1 MTVKT
6 SDLDFASIKSSLK
19 AHLQQQSEFADYDFE
34 ASGLSRILDVLAYN
48 THINGLTANMAVNE
62 SFLGSSQLRSSVLS
76 HAEAL
81 GYTPKS
87 KTSAAVTINATV
99 SIPSGPDT
107 ITIPAGSVF
116 TGDVDD
122 TTYIFT
128 NLNPASASNI
138 SGTYTLSIPVVE
150 GSIKTKTFAV
160 GNELDVQT
168 YVIPDKKIDISTL
181 RVVVYDNFT
190 NVDVFDTYYNINNV
204 ATIDDDSR
212 VYMIRE
218 ASNGYYE
225 MFFGDGNILGKAPV
239 AGNKI
244 EISYVVSNGSLANG
258 ADTFTGPTIEF
269 EEEFYQMIIPP
280 TSPSAGGSEKESISS
295 IKLNAPRG
303 YTTQNRLV
311 TADDYRAMILK
322 NYSTYIR
329 DAVTWGGNDNI
340 PPQYGKVFISLNYR
354 DGVSEE
360 VKTQQETQITNQL
373 LSNLSIMSIDAVFIR
388 PEETFLELQT
398 VFNLDASQTSTTVEQ
413 MKAIVNSTIQTYML
427 SDLSNFDS
435 VFRRSNLLTRIDGIS
450 PAILNSRMTVKMQQ
464 RINMDQIIADVE
476 GQLEANGVLPEDFD
490 DYIEQDHSIYFPVM
504 LADPDK
510 DDHIVTSSVFK
521 TNGQNVLIK
530 NKLGSTQLQ
539 LLDVD
544 NVVKIANVGYYE
556 PANGKVYLNALRIDK
571 VGYVGTGVK
580 ISATPAN
587 QSTIRPLRNYIITY
601 DSGASST
608 QGFVDYGATKVL
620 L

>member
-1 MTVKT
+1 
-6 SDLDFASIKSSLK
+6 
-19 AHLQQQSEFADYDFE
+19 
-34 ASGLSRILDVLAYN
+34 
-48 THINGLTANMAVNE
+48 
-62 SFLGSSQLRSSVLS
+62 
-76 HAEAL
+76 
-81 GYTPKS
+81 
-87 KTSAAVTINATV
+87 
-99 SIPSGPDT
+99 
-107 ITIPAGSVF
+107 
-116 TGDVDD
+116 
-122 TTYIFT
+122 
-128 NLNPASASNI
+128 
-138 SGTYTLSIPVVE
+138 
-150 GSIKTKTFAV
+150 
-160 GNELDVQT
+160 
-168 YVIPDKKIDISTL
+168 
-181 RVVVYDNFT
+181 
-190 NVDVFDTYYNINNV
+190 
-204 ATIDDDSR
+204 
-212 VYMIRE
+212 
-218 ASNGYYE
+218 
-225 MFFGDGNILGKAPV
+225 
-239 AGNKI
+239 
-244 EISYVVSNGSLANG
+244 
-258 ADTFTGPTIEF
+258 
-269 EEEFYQMIIPP
+269 
-280 TSPSAGGSEKESISS
+280 
-295 IKLNAPRG
+295 
-303 YTTQNRLV
+303 
-311 TADDYRAMILK
+311 MILK

-464 RINMDQIIADVE
+464 RINMDQIILDVE

-521 TNGQNVLIK
+521 SNGQNVLIK

-571 VGYVGTGVK
+571 IGYTGTGVK
-580 ISATPAN
+580 ISVTPAN

>member
-19 AHLQQQSEFADYDFE
+19 AHLQQQTEFADYDFE

-76 HAEAL
+76 HAETL

-87 KTSAAVTINATV
+87 KTSSAVTLSATV

-122 TTYIFT
+122 TTYTFT
-128 NLNPASASNI
+128 NLNPASASNV
-138 SGTYTLSIPVVE
+138 SDTYTLSIPVVE

-190 NVDVFDTYYNINNV
+190 NVDVYNTYYNINNV

-218 ASNGYYE
+218 TSNGYYE

-244 EISYVVSNGSLANG
+244 EIAYIVSNGSLANG
-258 ADTFTGPTIEF
+258 ADTFTGPNIAF
-269 EEEFYQMIIPP
+269 EDEFYQLNITT

-311 TADDYRAMILK
+311 TANDYRAMILK

-329 DAVTWGGNDNI
+329 DAITWGGNDNI

-360 VKTQQETQITNQL
+360 VKTQQQTQMTNQL
-373 LSNLSIMSIDAVFIR
+373 ISNLSIMSIDAVFVE

-398 VFNLDASQTSTTVEQ
+398 VFNLDASQTSTSVEQ
-413 MKAIVNSTIQTYML
+413 MKAVVNSTIQTYML

-435 VFRRSNLLTRIDGIS
+435 VFRRSNLLTRIDAIS

-464 RINMDQIIADVE
+464 RINMDQIIADIE
-476 GQLEANGVLPEDFD
+476 AQLTANGVTEFD
-490 DYIEQDHSIYFPVM
+490 DYIEQDYSIDFPVM
-504 LADPDK
+504 LAEPDK

-521 TNGQNVLIK
+521 SNGQNVLIK

-571 VGYVGTGVK
+571 IGYVGTGVK
-580 ISATPAN
+580 MSATPAN

>member
-19 AHLQQQSEFADYDFE
+19 AHLQQQTEFADYDFE

-76 HAEAL
+76 HAETL

-87 KTSAAVTINATV
+87 KTSSAVTLSATV

-122 TTYIFT
+122 TTYTFT
-128 NLNPASASNI
+128 NLNPASASNV
-138 SGTYTLSIPVVE
+138 SDTYTLSIPVVE

-190 NVDVFDTYYNINNV
+190 NVDIFNTYYNINNV

-218 ASNGYYE
+218 TSNGYYE
-225 MFFGDGNILGKAPV
+225 MFFGDGNILGKSPV

-244 EISYVVSNGSLANG
+244 EIAYIVSNGSLANG
-258 ADTFTGPTIEF
+258 ADTFTGPNIAF
-269 EEEFYQMIIPP
+269 EDEFYQLNITT

-329 DAVTWGGNDNI
+329 DAITWGGNDNI

-360 VKTQQETQITNQL
+360 VKAQQQTQMTNQL
-373 LSNLSIMSIDAVFIR
+373 ISNLSIMSIDAVFVE

-398 VFNLDASQTSTTVEQ
+398 VFNLDASQTSTSVEQ
-413 MKAIVNSTIQTYML
+413 MKAVVNSTIQTYML
-427 SDLSNFDS
+427 SDLSNFNS
-435 VFRRSNLLTRIDGIS
+435 VFRRSNLLTRIDAIS

-464 RINMDQIIADVE
+464 RINMDQIIADIE
-476 GQLEANGVLPEDFD
+476 AQLTANGVTEFD
-490 DYIEQDHSIYFPVM
+490 DYIEQDYSIDFPVM
-504 LADPDK
+504 LAEPDK

-521 TNGQNVLIK
+521 SNGQNVLIK

-571 VGYVGTGVK
+571 IGYVGTGVK
-580 ISATPAN
+580 MSATPAN

>member
-19 AHLQQQSEFADYDFE
+19 AHLQQQTEFADYDFE

-76 HAEAL
+76 HAETL

-87 KTSAAVTINATV
+87 KTSSAVTLSATV

-122 TTYIFT
+122 TTYTFT
-128 NLNPASASNI
+128 NLNPASASNV
-138 SGTYTLSIPVVE
+138 SDTYTLSIPVVE

-190 NVDVFDTYYNINNV
+190 NVDIFNTYYNINNV

-218 ASNGYYE
+218 TSNGYYE

-244 EISYVVSNGSLANG
+244 EIAYIVSNGSLANG
-258 ADTFTGPTIEF
+258 ADTFTGPNIAF
-269 EEEFYQMIIPP
+269 EDEFYQLNITT

-311 TADDYRAMILK
+311 TANDYRAMILK

-329 DAVTWGGNDNI
+329 DAITWGGNDNI

-360 VKTQQETQITNQL
+360 VKAQQQTQMTNQL
-373 LSNLSIMSIDAVFIR
+373 ISNLSIMSIDAVFVE

-398 VFNLDASQTSTTVEQ
+398 VFNLDASQTSTSVEQ
-413 MKAIVNSTIQTYML
+413 MKAVVNSTIQTYML

-435 VFRRSNLLTRIDGIS
+435 VFRRSNLLTRIDAIS

-464 RINMDQIIADVE
+464 RINMDQIIADIE
-476 GQLEANGVLPEDFD
+476 AQLTANGVTEFD
-490 DYIEQDHSIYFPVM
+490 DYIEQDYSIDFPVM
-504 LADPDK
+504 LAEPDK

-521 TNGQNVLIK
+521 SNGQNVLIK

-571 VGYVGTGVK
+571 IGYVGTGVK
-580 ISATPAN
+580 MSATPAN

>member
-19 AHLQQQSEFADYDFE
+19 AHLQQQTEFADYDFE

-76 HAEAL
+76 HAETL

-87 KTSAAVTINATV
+87 KTSSAVTLSATV

-122 TTYIFT
+122 TTYTFT
-128 NLNPASASNI
+128 NLNPASASNV
-138 SGTYTLSIPVVE
+138 SDTYTLSIPVVE

-190 NVDVFDTYYNINNV
+190 NVDVYNTYYNINNV

-218 ASNGYYE
+218 TSNGYYE

-244 EISYVVSNGSLANG
+244 EIAYIVSNGSLANG
-258 ADTFTGPTIEF
+258 ADTFTGPNIAF
-269 EEEFYQMIIPP
+269 EDEFYQLNITT

-311 TADDYRAMILK
+311 TANDYRAMILK

-329 DAVTWGGNDNI
+329 DAITWGGNDNI

-360 VKTQQETQITNQL
+360 VKIQQQTQMTNQL
-373 LSNLSIMSIDAVFIR
+373 ISNLSIMSIDAVFVE

-398 VFNLDASQTSTTVEQ
+398 VFNLDASQTSTSVEQ
-413 MKAIVNSTIQTYML
+413 MKAVVNSTIQTYML

-435 VFRRSNLLTRIDGIS
+435 VFRRSNLLTRIDAIS

-464 RINMDQIIADVE
+464 RINMDQIIADIE
-476 GQLEANGVLPEDFD
+476 AQLTANGVTEFD
-490 DYIEQDHSIYFPVM
+490 DYIEQDYSIDFPVM
-504 LADPDK
+504 LAEPDK

-521 TNGQNVLIK
+521 SNGQNVLIK

-571 VGYVGTGVK
+571 IGYVGTGVK
-580 ISATPAN
+580 MSATPAN

>member
-19 AHLQQQSEFADYDFE
+19 AHLQQQTEFADYDFE

-76 HAEAL
+76 HAETL

-87 KTSAAVTINATV
+87 KTSSAVTLSATV

-122 TTYIFT
+122 TTYTFT
-128 NLNPASASNI
+128 NLNPASASNV
-138 SGTYTLSIPVVE
+138 SDTYTLSIPVVE

-190 NVDVFDTYYNINNV
+190 NVDIFNTYYNINNV

-218 ASNGYYE
+218 TSNGYYE

-244 EISYVVSNGSLANG
+244 EIAYIVSNGSLANG
-258 ADTFTGPTIEF
+258 ADTFTGPNIAF
-269 EEEFYQMIIPP
+269 EDEFYQLNITT

-311 TADDYRAMILK
+311 TANDYRAMILK

-329 DAVTWGGNDNI
+329 DAITWGGNDNI

-360 VKTQQETQITNQL
+360 VKIQQQTQMTNQL
-373 LSNLSIMSIDAVFIR
+373 ISNLSIMSIDAVFVE

-398 VFNLDASQTSTTVEQ
+398 VFNLDASQTSTSVEQ
-413 MKAIVNSTIQTYML
+413 MKAVVNSTIQTYML

-435 VFRRSNLLTRIDGIS
+435 VFRRSNLLTRIDAIS

-464 RINMDQIIADVE
+464 RINMDQIIADIE
-476 GQLEANGVLPEDFD
+476 AQLTANGVTEFD
-490 DYIEQDHSIYFPVM
+490 DYIEQDYSIDFPVM
-504 LADPDK
+504 LAEPDK

-521 TNGQNVLIK
+521 SNGQNVLIK

-571 VGYVGTGVK
+571 IGYVGTGVK
-580 ISATPAN
+580 MSATPAN

>member
-19 AHLQQQSEFADYDFE
+19 AHLQQQTEFADYDFE

-76 HAEAL
+76 HAETL

-122 TTYIFT
+122 TTYTFT
-128 NLNPASASNI
+128 NLNPASASNV
-138 SGTYTLSIPVVE
+138 SDTYTLSIPTIE

-190 NVDVFDTYYNINNV
+190 NVDIFNTYYNINNV

-218 ASNGYYE
+218 TSNGYYE

-244 EISYVVSNGSLANG
+244 EIAYIVSNGSLANG
-258 ADTFTGPTIEF
+258 ADTFTGPNIAF
-269 EEEFYQMIIPP
+269 EDEFYQLNITT

-311 TADDYRAMILK
+311 TANDYRAMILK

-329 DAVTWGGNDNI
+329 DAITWGGNDNI

-360 VKTQQETQITNQL
+360 VKAQQQTQMTNQL
-373 LSNLSIMSIDAVFIR
+373 ISNLSIMSIDAVFVE

-398 VFNLDASQTSTTVEQ
+398 VFNLDASQTSTSVEQ
-413 MKAIVNSTIQTYML
+413 MKAVVNSTIQTYML

-435 VFRRSNLLTRIDGIS
+435 VFRRSNLLTRIDAIS

-464 RINMDQIIADVE
+464 RINMDQIIADIE
-476 GQLEANGVLPEDFD
+476 AQLTANGVTEFD
-490 DYIEQDHSIYFPVM
+490 DYIEQDYSIDFPVM
-504 LADPDK
+504 LAEPDK

-521 TNGQNVLIK
+521 SNGQNVLIK

-571 VGYVGTGVK
+571 IGYVGTGVK
-580 ISATPAN
+580 MSATPAN

>member
-19 AHLQQQSEFADYDFE
+19 AHLQQQTEFADYDFE

-76 HAEAL
+76 HAETL

-87 KTSAAVTINATV
+87 KTSSAVTLSATV

-122 TTYIFT
+122 TTYTFT
-128 NLNPASASNI
+128 NLNPASASNV
-138 SGTYTLSIPVVE
+138 SDTYTLSIPVVE

-190 NVDVFDTYYNINNV
+190 NVDIFNTYYNINNV

-218 ASNGYYE
+218 TSNGYYE

-244 EISYVVSNGSLANG
+244 EIAYIVSNGSLANG
-258 ADTFTGPTIEF
+258 ADTFTGPNIAF
-269 EEEFYQMIIPP
+269 EDEFYQLNITT

-311 TADDYRAMILK
+311 TANDYRAMILK

-329 DAVTWGGNDNI
+329 DAITWGGNDNI

-360 VKTQQETQITNQL
+360 VKTQQQTQMTNQL
-373 LSNLSIMSIDAVFIR
+373 ISNLSIMSIDAVFVE

-398 VFNLDASQTSTTVEQ
+398 VFNLDASQTSTSVEQ
-413 MKAIVNSTIQTYML
+413 MKAVVNSTIQTYML

-435 VFRRSNLLTRIDGIS
+435 VFRRSNLLTRIDAIS

-464 RINMDQIIADVE
+464 RINMDQIIADIE
-476 GQLEANGVLPEDFD
+476 AQLTANGVTEFD
-490 DYIEQDHSIYFPVM
+490 DYIEQDYSIDFPVM
-504 LADPDK
+504 LAEPDK

-521 TNGQNVLIK
+521 SNGQNVLIK

-571 VGYVGTGVK
+571 IGYVGTGVK
-580 ISATPAN
+580 MSATPAN

>member
-19 AHLQQQSEFADYDFE
+19 SHLQQQTEFADYDFE

-76 HAEAL
+76 HAETL

-87 KTSAAVTINATV
+87 KTSSAVTLSATV

-122 TTYIFT
+122 TTYTFT
-128 NLNPASASNI
+128 NLNPVSASNV
-138 SGTYTLSIPVVE
+138 SDTYTLSIPVVE

-190 NVDVFDTYYNINNV
+190 NVDVYNTYYNINNV

-218 ASNGYYE
+218 TSNGYYE

-244 EISYVVSNGSLANG
+244 EIAYIVSNGSLANG
-258 ADTFTGPTIEF
+258 ADTFTGPNIAF
-269 EEEFYQMIIPP
+269 EDEFYQLNITT

-311 TADDYRAMILK
+311 TANDYRAMILK

-329 DAVTWGGNDNI
+329 DAITWGGNDNI

-360 VKTQQETQITNQL
+360 VKTQQQTQMTNQL
-373 LSNLSIMSIDAVFIR
+373 ISNLSIMSIDAVFVE

-398 VFNLDASQTSTTVEQ
+398 VFNLDASQTSTSVEQ
-413 MKAIVNSTIQTYML
+413 MKAVVNSTIQTYML

-435 VFRRSNLLTRIDGIS
+435 VFRRSNLLTRIDAIS

-464 RINMDQIIADVE
+464 RINMDQIIADIE
-476 GQLEANGVLPEDFD
+476 AQLTANGVTEFD
-490 DYIEQDHSIYFPVM
+490 DYIEQDYSIDFPVM
-504 LADPDK
+504 LAEPDK

-521 TNGQNVLIK
+521 SNGQNVLIK

-571 VGYVGTGVK
+571 IGYVGTGVK
-580 ISATPAN
+580 MSATPAN

>member
-19 AHLQQQSEFADYDFE
+19 AHLQQQTEFADYDFE

-76 HAEAL
+76 HAETL

-87 KTSAAVTINATV
+87 KTSSAVTLSATV

-122 TTYIFT
+122 TTYTFT
-128 NLNPASASNI
+128 NLNPASASNV
-138 SGTYTLSIPVVE
+138 SDTYTLSIPVVE

-190 NVDVFDTYYNINNV
+190 NVDIFNTYYNINNV

-218 ASNGYYE
+218 TSNGYYE

-244 EISYVVSNGSLANG
+244 EIAYIVSNGSLANG
-258 ADTFTGPTIEF
+258 ADTFTGPNIAF
-269 EEEFYQMIIPP
+269 EDEFYQLNITT

-311 TADDYRAMILK
+311 TANDYRAMILK

-329 DAVTWGGNDNI
+329 DAITWGGNDNI

-360 VKTQQETQITNQL
+360 VKAQQQTQMTNQL
-373 LSNLSIMSIDAVFIR
+373 ISNLSIMSIDAVFVE

-398 VFNLDASQTSTTVEQ
+398 VFNLDASQTSTSVEQ
-413 MKAIVNSTIQTYML
+413 MKSIVNSTIQTYML

-435 VFRRSNLLTRIDGIS
+435 VFRRSNLLTRIDAIS

-464 RINMDQIIADVE
+464 RINMDQIIADIE
-476 GQLEANGVLPEDFD
+476 AQLTANGVTEFD
-490 DYIEQDHSIYFPVM
+490 DYIEQDYSIDFPVM
-504 LADPDK
+504 LAEPDK

-521 TNGQNVLIK
+521 SNGQNVLIK

-571 VGYVGTGVK
+571 IGYVGTGVK
-580 ISATPAN
+580 MSATPAN